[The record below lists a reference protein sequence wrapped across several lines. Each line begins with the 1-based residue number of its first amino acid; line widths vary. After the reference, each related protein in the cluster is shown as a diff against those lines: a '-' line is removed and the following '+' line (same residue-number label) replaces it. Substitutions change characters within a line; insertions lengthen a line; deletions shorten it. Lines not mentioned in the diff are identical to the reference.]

1 MATIYGTLR
10 ALVGLESGRWCRR
23 CCEVIPRSDEFG
35 LSESV
40 CRACRHADAPG

>member
-1 MATIYGTLR
+1 MATIYSTFR

-23 CCEVIPRSDEFG
+23 CCEGIPRSDAFG

-40 CRACRHADAPG
+40 CRACRHAHAPG